1 MSTASDIDHED
12 RLLSWSRGRN
22 LMEGE
27 RMLTTR
33 DKRLAAYMP
42 TGDGDYPPY
51 IAISHIGGM
60 VEISVRSEEQEDGS
74 CGARAKIIM
83 KLNDF
88 VKLINEAHGSLEK
101 FSLAA
106 RLAALNELDEEKID
120 KYMKKRWGHLK

>member
-1 MSTASDIDHED
+1 MSTASDIDDED

-27 RMLTTR
+27 RMLTTK

-51 IAISHIGGM
+51 VAISYIGGM

-74 CGARAKIIM
+74 CGARAKITM
-83 KLNDF
+83 KLSDF
-88 VKLINEAHGSLEK
+88 VKLIVNAQGNAS
-101 FSLAA
+101 
-106 RLAALNELDEEKID
+106 
-120 KYMKKRWGHLK
+120 KYKCK